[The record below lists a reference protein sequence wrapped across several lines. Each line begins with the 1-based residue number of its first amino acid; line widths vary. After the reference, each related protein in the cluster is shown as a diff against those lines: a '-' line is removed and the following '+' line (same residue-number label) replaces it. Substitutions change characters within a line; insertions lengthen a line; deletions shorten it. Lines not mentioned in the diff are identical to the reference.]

1 MADITKEELA
11 QAMRD
16 MDRALLPRNKDGLIS
31 PMEDAAGPPEQ
42 LYYPA
47 VKRTADHDG
56 PAMFFAEDFLGGKIP
71 DYLTYVPGHEKPGQG
86 PWQERVVYDDP
97 LLNLSYPQ
105 WRQLTC
111 NTKLK
116 RLEPSQVQPQIKAE
130 QAHTDGPPLLTGY
143 EEGGFRLEPRSDGLF
158 LLDEN
163 GQSRFSNFT
172 VAIRECRCLYE
183 RSKGVTQELQ
193 LEVRCG
199 QQLHALVVNCKEL
212 DNIGRIIQQ
221 KIPSA
226 IISISLSRTAAL
238 LTNYV
243 RSMIAFAPVKH
254 VYRST
259 GFECINGQWVY
270 VHDSAALLS
279 SDVEFR
285 TGFHIG
291 CRPHDSPAAAFR
303 NAMGILQLSLK
314 DCLMVPLM
322 LEAHLA
328 PLFQLFDHAGHVP
341 RFVVFLNGTTGS
353 LKTSMSM
360 CLYRLFQQQG
370 LSPEANF
377 TDTETALEVKLAST
391 HSRVLV
397 VDDFQPPVTASAGKT
412 KLERLEMII
421 RFVGDRIG
429 KARSNCELGLV
440 EQRPPSC
447 CCVVT
452 GEDTGGSHS
461 SLLRCLVLRLRKGD
475 IDGPKLKRFQ
485 DDPLLLQTHFYHFL
499 AWCGQHG
506 EAIIRMIRDEFDAQ
520 RQFFGQVIK
529 EPRLIDTGATLRIT
543 ANILLQ
549 YGAEIGAVSDGE
561 QMYAQWTR
569 SLCTALQLSEEYS
582 HSMDPLAM
590 YLQALFDLNQNGK
603 LAVAPCEEAYVP
615 EKFLGYKVGDYWWL
629 HSRAIF
635 PHIVRY
641 WNDFGVR
648 FPLSVGK
655 IIELLAHQA
664 LIQMDHETRNGKTKI
679 LYSKRSSLPGRPRM
693 LVLNAPAA
701 RIYLEKLVSEI

>member
-1 MADITKEELA
+1 MTKEELE
-11 QAMRD
+11 QGMRD
-16 MDRALLPRNKDGLIS
+16 MDRALLPHTKDGYID
-31 PMEDAAGPPEQ
+31 PMHFFGGSAEQ
-42 LYYPA
+42 LYYPIP
-47 VKRTADHDG
+47 KRTEENDG
-56 PAMFFAEDFLGGKIP
+56 PPMYFAEDFVGGKIP
-71 DYLTYVPGHEKPGQG
+71 DYLTYEPGHEKPGAITYLDSI
-86 PWQERVVYDDP
+86 VYDNP

-105 WRQLTC
+105 WRQVTGA
-111 NTKLK
+111 TKLK
-116 RLEPSQVQPQIKAE
+116 KLEPCQVQIQVKSE
-130 QAHTDGPPLLTGY
+130 RTYTDSPALPLGY
-143 EEGGFRLEPRSDGLF
+143 EEDGFRLEPRSDGLF
-158 LLDEN
+158 LFDDN
-163 GQSRFSNFT
+163 GQTRFSNFT
-172 VAIRECRCLYE
+172 LAIRECRYLHE
-183 RSKGVTQELQ
+183 RGKPAAQELQ
-193 LEVRCG
+193 LEVQCG
-199 QQLHALVVNCKEL
+199 GRTHTMIVSCQEL
-212 DNIGRIIQQ
+212 DNIGRILQQ
-221 KIPSA
+221 KVPNA
-226 IISISLSRTAAL
+226 IISVSLAKTSAL

-243 RSMIAFAPVKH
+243 RSMIEYAPIKH
-254 VYRST
+254 VYRHT
-259 GFECINGQWVY
+259 GFECINGQWIY
-270 VHDSAALLS
+270 VHDSAAPPS
-279 SDVEFR
+279 SDVELR

-291 CRPHDSPAAAFR
+291 CDPHTGPKLAFR

-314 DCLMVPLM
+314 ESLMVPLM

-328 PLFQLFDHAGHVP
+328 PLVQLFDQAGHVP

-353 LKTSMSM
+353 LKTSISM
-360 CLYRLFQQQG
+360 CIYRLFQQQKE
-370 LSPEANF
+370 SPEANF

-440 EQRPPSC
+440 EQCPPSC

-475 IDGPKLKRFQ
+475 IDGPRLKRFQ

-499 AWCGQHG
+499 AWCGRHG
-506 EAIIRMIRDEFDAQ
+506 ESIIRMIRDEFEVQ
-520 RQFFGQVIK
+520 RQFFSQVAK
-529 EPRLIDTGATLRIT
+529 EPRLIDTGATLHIT

-549 YGAEIGAVSDGE
+549 YGAEIGAVPDSE
-561 QMYAQWTR
+561 QVYDQWTR
-569 SLCTALQLSEEYS
+569 ALYTALQLSEEYS

-590 YLQALFDLNQNGK
+590 YLQALFDLNQSGK

-615 EKFLGYKVGDYWWL
+615 EKFFGYKAGDYWWL
-629 HSRAIF
+629 HARTIF

-641 WNDFGVR
+641 WNEFGVR

-655 IIELLAHQA
+655 IIELLAHHG
-664 LIQMDHETRNGKTKI
+664 LIEMDHETRNSKVKI

-701 RIYLEKLVSEI
+701 KIYLEKHVSEI